1 MDVSRA
7 AALTDERMAAFRA
20 EVDAPAVAYGLVKDG
35 VLVHASGVG
44 ALADGR
50 VPGPDDVFRIASMT
64 KSFTASAVL
73 LLRDRGRLRL
83 DDELATY
90 LPRTAG
96 LTAAA
101 GGPAIRIGDLL
112 SMNAGFPTDD
122 PWGDRHE
129 SLAISAFDALVEN
142 GITSARPPRTGYEY
156 SNLGYALLG
165 RVVAV
170 VSGAD
175 YRDLVHAELLDPLG
189 LTATRY
195 DARTVPSDRLV
206 QGYAPTDAGL
216 VPEPLTAPGAFSPM
230 GGLHSSVQ
238 DLATWVGGFQAAW
251 APGAA
256 HPLDRWSRREM
267 QEQHSYIAA
276 AVLPASGDVPERVV
290 AASYGYGLVVEDDAR
305 LGRLVSHSGGYPGF
319 GSHMRWHPASGWGV
333 IALGNRTYFP
343 ARRICGT
350 VLSAIVEQHRG
361 ENAVDALE
369 SVWPR
374 TREAM
379 AVVESLVE
387 SWDDSVADRWFA
399 PNMDLDRPR
408 AERRA
413 AVEGVRSRIG
423 ASSRAATPVVSTTPA
438 MARWWLDGT
447 EGTAYAE
454 VLLSPDREPLIQSLT
469 VSTEPVPETTWD

>member
-35 VLVHASGVG
+35 ELVHASGVG

-73 LLRDRGRLRL
+73 LLRDRGLLRL

-90 LPRTAG
+90 LPWAAG
-96 LTAAA
+96 LTASG
-101 GGPAIRIGDLL
+101 GGPTIRICDLL
-112 SMNAGFPTDD
+112 AMNAGFPTDD

-129 SLAISAFDALVEN
+129 SLALEAFDALVEN
-142 GITSARPPRTGYEY
+142 GISFARPPRTGYEY

-170 VSGAD
+170 ASGAG
-175 YRDLVHAELLDPLG
+175 YLDLVRRELLDPLG
-189 LTATRY
+189 MSATRY
-195 DARTVPSDRLV
+195 DARDVPAGRLV
-206 QGYAPTDAGL
+206 PGYASTDTGL
-216 VPEPLTAPGAFSPM
+216 VAEPLTAPGAFSPM
-230 GGLHSSVQ
+230 GGLHSSVR
-238 DLATWVGGFQAAW
+238 DLASWVAGFQGAW
-251 APGAA
+251 SGGGP

-267 QEQHSYIAA
+267 QEQHSHIAA
-276 AVLPASGDVPERVV
+276 ATVPASDDVPERIVS
-290 AASYGYGLVVEDDAR
+290 ASYGYGLVVEDDRR
-305 LGRLVSHSGGYPGF
+305 LGRVVSHSGGYPGF

-333 IALGNRTYFP
+333 VALGNRTYVP
-343 ARRICGT
+343 AYRICGA
-350 VLSAIVEQHRG
+350 VLASIVEQHRA
-361 ENAVDALE
+361 EHPVDALAG
-369 SVWPR
+369 VWPR

-379 AVVESLVE
+379 DVVESLVE
-387 SWDDSVADRWFA
+387 AWDDALAARWFA
-399 PNMDLDRPR
+399 PNVDLDRPR

-423 ASSRAATPVVSTTPA
+423 AFTRSAAPVVSTTPA
-438 MARWWLDGT
+438 QARWWSSRGPRERRT
-447 EGTAYAE
+447 PRSCSPRTA
-454 VLLSPDREPLIQSLT
+454 SR
-469 VSTEPVPETTWD
+469 